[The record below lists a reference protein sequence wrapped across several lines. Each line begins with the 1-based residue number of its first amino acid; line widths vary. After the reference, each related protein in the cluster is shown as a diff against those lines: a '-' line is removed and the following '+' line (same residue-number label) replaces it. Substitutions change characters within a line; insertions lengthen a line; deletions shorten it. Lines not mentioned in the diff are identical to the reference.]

1 MNAFKEVNTNII
13 TRRIHAT
20 IRGSLAQFANSGS
33 ESASWIS
40 QNGRMMDILGITEL
54 LQGTADAAST
64 TALLQN
70 SLLHNVRLIEYKN
83 DFPIAVGV
91 SISCVPNKEMTRTGS
106 GYAFSCLPT
115 HVNSNP
121 LELYTNEACTEDS
134 LNWRMHYPEYNVNNL
149 ETHGVLNVSGESFVF
164 VSKKHPVIDLLRVNK
179 DILNADIDTHALI
192 DDQWL
197 KITKQVMHTCC
208 SQLKSKVLSK
218 VGTCDLNSLSL
229 QISRLDGSEWMDIS
243 KNDELFSMLPPHV
256 TTARPRQTQFTSEEE
271 KRAYDTE
278 QLRLQE
284 QHHEERNALFGK
296 QFSFHCR
303 LELQFELM
311 PVHVQ

>member
-1 MNAFKEVNTNII
+1 MNALKDTTNNII
-13 TRRIHAT
+13 TRRIHAV

-33 ESASWIS
+33 ESASWTS
-40 QNGRMMDILGITEL
+40 ANGRMSDILGVTDL

-70 SLLHNVRLIEYKN
+70 SLLHNVRVLEYKN
-83 DFPIAVGV
+83 DFPIALGV
-91 SISCVPNKEMTRTGS
+91 SISCVPSREMTRTGT
-106 GYAFSCLPT
+106 GYAFSCLPNN
-115 HVNSNP
+115 VNSTA
-121 LELYTNEACTEDS
+121 LELYANEACTEDS
-134 LNWRMHYPEYNVNNL
+134 LNWRLHYPEYNVNNL

-208 SQLKSKVLSK
+208 TQLKSKVLSK

-229 QISRLDGSEWMDIS
+229 QISRLDGAEWVDIS
-243 KNDELFSMLPPHV
+243 QNDELFSLLPPSV
-256 TTARPRQTQFTSEEE
+256 TAARAQQSLFDSETQQKEFDNAQRS
-271 KRAYDTE
+271 KQE
-278 QLRLQE
+278 QLNHE
-284 QHHEERNALFGK
+284 QHALLSK
-296 QFSFHCR
+296 HFSFHCR
-303 LELQFELM
+303 LELQYEVM
-311 PVHVQ
+311 PVHV

>member
-1 MNAFKEVNTNII
+1 MNALKDTTNNII
-13 TRRIHAT
+13 TRRIHAV

-33 ESASWIS
+33 ESASWTS
-40 QNGRMMDILGITEL
+40 VNGRMSEILGITDL
-54 LQGTADAAST
+54 LQGTADTAST

-70 SLLHNVRLIEYKN
+70 SLLHNVRIIEYKN
-83 DFPIAVGV
+83 DFPIALGV

-106 GYAFSCLPT
+106 GYAFSCLPNN
-115 HVNSNP
+115 VNSTP
-121 LELYTNEACTEDS
+121 LELYANEACTEDS
-134 LNWRMHYPEYNVNNL
+134 LNWRLHYPEYNVNNL

-208 SQLKSKVLSK
+208 TQLKSKVLSK

-229 QISRLDGSEWMDIS
+229 QISRLDGAEWIDIS
-243 KNDELFSMLPPHV
+243 QNDELFSLLPPSV
-256 TTARPRQTQFTSEEE
+256 TTARAPQTSFENDDEKIKYDNAQRLRQ
-271 KRAYDTE
+271 E
-278 QLRLQE
+278 QLNYE
-284 QHHEERNALFGK
+284 QHTLHSK
-296 QFSFHCR
+296 HFSFHCR
-303 LELQFELM
+303 LELQYEVM
-311 PVHVQ
+311 PVHV

>member
-1 MNAFKEVNTNII
+1 MNALKDTTNNII
-13 TRRIHAT
+13 TRRIHAV

-33 ESASWIS
+33 ESASWTS
-40 QNGRMMDILGITEL
+40 VNGRMSEILGITDL
-54 LQGTADAAST
+54 LQGTADTAST

-70 SLLHNVRLIEYKN
+70 SLLHNVRIIEYKN
-83 DFPIAVGV
+83 DFPIALGV

-106 GYAFSCLPT
+106 GYAFSCLPNN
-115 HVNSNP
+115 VNSTP
-121 LELYTNEACTEDS
+121 LELYANEACTEDS
-134 LNWRMHYPEYNVNNL
+134 LNWRLHYPEYNVNNL

-208 SQLKSKVLSK
+208 TQLKSKVLSK

-229 QISRLDGSEWMDIS
+229 QISRLDGAEWIDIS
-243 KNDELFSMLPPHV
+243 QNDELFSLLPQSV
-256 TTARPRQTQFTSEEE
+256 TAARAPQTSFESEDE
-271 KRAYDTE
+271 KKQYN
-278 QLRLQE
+278 
-284 QHHEERNALFGK
+284 NA
-296 QFSFHCR
+296 R
-303 LELQFELM
+303 
-311 PVHVQ
+311 

>member
-1 MNAFKEVNTNII
+1 MNALKDTTDNII
-13 TRRIHAT
+13 TRRIHAV

-33 ESASWIS
+33 ESASWTS
-40 QNGRMMDILGITEL
+40 VNGRMSEILGITDL
-54 LQGTADAAST
+54 LQGTADTAST

-70 SLLHNVRLIEYKN
+70 SLLHNVRIIEYKN
-83 DFPIAVGV
+83 DFPIALGV

-106 GYAFSCLPT
+106 GYAFSCLPNN
-115 HVNSNP
+115 VNSTP
-121 LELYTNEACTEDS
+121 LELYANEACTEDS
-134 LNWRMHYPEYNVNNL
+134 LNWRLHYPEYNVNNL

-208 SQLKSKVLSK
+208 TQLKSKVLSK

-229 QISRLDGSEWMDIS
+229 QISRLDGAEWIDIS
-243 KNDELFSMLPPHV
+243 QNDELFSLLPPSV
-256 TTARPRQTQFTSEEE
+256 TTVQAPQTSFENEDEKQKYDNAQMLRQ
-271 KRAYDTE
+271 E
-278 QLRLQE
+278 QLNQK
-284 QHHEERNALFGK
+284 QHALHSK
-296 QFSFHCR
+296 HFSFHCR
-303 LELQFELM
+303 LELQYEVM
-311 PVHVQ
+311 PVHV

>member
-1 MNAFKEVNTNII
+1 MNALKDTSNNII
-13 TRRIHAT
+13 TRRIHAV

-40 QNGRMMDILGITEL
+40 QNGRMSDILGISDL

-70 SLLHNVRLIEYKN
+70 SLLHSVRVLEYKN
-83 DFPIAVGV
+83 DFPIALGV
-91 SISCVPNKEMTRTGS
+91 SISCCPVREMTRCGS
-106 GYAFSCLPT
+106 GYAFSCLPN
-115 HVNSNP
+115 HVNCTP

-134 LNWRMHYPEYNVNNL
+134 LNWRLHYPEYNVNNL

-208 SQLKSKVLSK
+208 TQLKSKVLSK

-229 QISRLDGSEWMDIS
+229 QISRLDGAEWIDIS
-243 KNDELFSMLPPHV
+243 QNDELFSLLPPHV
-256 TTARPRQTQFTSEEE
+256 TTARPQPTHFENEEE
-271 KRAYDTE
+271 KNRYNAAQIQRQE
-278 QLRLQE
+278 QLQQE
-284 QHHEERNALFGK
+284 QNALHSK
-296 QFSFHCR
+296 HFSFHCR
-303 LELQFELM
+303 LELQYEVM
-311 PVHVQ
+311 PVHV

>member
-1 MNAFKEVNTNII
+1 MNAFKDTSNNII
-13 TRRIHAT
+13 TRRIHAV

-40 QNGRMMDILGITEL
+40 QNGRMSEILGVNDL

-70 SLLHNVRLIEYKN
+70 SLLHSVRLLEYKN
-83 DFPIAVGV
+83 DFPIALGV
-91 SISCVPNKEMTRTGS
+91 SISCVAPKEMTRTGS
-106 GYAFSCLPT
+106 GYAFSCLPNN
-115 HVNSNP
+115 VNCTP

-134 LNWRMHYPEYNVNNL
+134 MNWRLHYPEYNVNNL
-149 ETHGVLNVSGESFVF
+149 ETHGVLNVSGETFVF

-208 SQLKSKVLSK
+208 TQLKSKVLSK

-229 QISRLDGSEWMDIS
+229 QISRLDGAEWIDIS
-243 KNDELFSMLPPHV
+243 QNDELFSLLPARV
-256 TTARPRQTQFTSEEE
+256 TTARPQQTVFESEEE
-271 KRAYDTE
+271 KDLYNAE
-278 QLRLQE
+278 QRKKQEEVQQE
-284 QHHEERNALFGK
+284 QNALHSK
-296 QFSFHCR
+296 HFSFHCR
-303 LELQFELM
+303 LELQYEVM
-311 PVHVQ
+311 PVHV

>member
-1 MNAFKEVNTNII
+1 MNALKDTTNNII
-13 TRRIHAT
+13 TRRIHAV

-33 ESASWIS
+33 ESASWTS
-40 QNGRMMDILGITEL
+40 VNGRMSEILGITDL
-54 LQGTADAAST
+54 LQGTADTAST

-70 SLLHNVRLIEYKN
+70 SLLHNVRIIEYKN
-83 DFPIAVGV
+83 DFPIALGV

-106 GYAFSCLPT
+106 GYAFSCLPNN
-115 HVNSNP
+115 VNSTP
-121 LELYTNEACTEDS
+121 LELYSNEACTEDS
-134 LNWRMHYPEYNVNNL
+134 LNWRLHYPEYNVNNL

-208 SQLKSKVLSK
+208 TQLKSKVLSK

-229 QISRLDGSEWMDIS
+229 QISRLDGAEWIDIS
-243 KNDELFSMLPPHV
+243 QNDELFSLLPPSV
-256 TTARPRQTQFTSEEE
+256 TTARAPQTSFENDDAKQKYDNAQMLRQ
-271 KRAYDTE
+271 E
-278 QLRLQE
+278 QLNQE
-284 QHHEERNALFGK
+284 QHALHSK
-296 QFSFHCR
+296 HFSFHCR
-303 LELQFELM
+303 LELQYEVM
-311 PVHVQ
+311 PVHV

>member
-1 MNAFKEVNTNII
+1 MNALKDTTNNII
-13 TRRIHAT
+13 TRRIHAV

-33 ESASWIS
+33 ESASWTS
-40 QNGRMMDILGITEL
+40 VNGRMSEILGITDL
-54 LQGTADAAST
+54 LQGTADTAST

-70 SLLHNVRLIEYKN
+70 SLLHNVRIIEYKN
-83 DFPIAVGV
+83 DFPIALGV

-106 GYAFSCLPT
+106 GYAFSCLPNN
-115 HVNSNP
+115 VNSTP
-121 LELYTNEACTEDS
+121 LELYANEACTEDS
-134 LNWRMHYPEYNVNNL
+134 LNWRLHYPEYNVNNL

-208 SQLKSKVLSK
+208 TQLKSKVLSK

-229 QISRLDGSEWMDIS
+229 QISRLDGAEWIDIS
-243 KNDELFSMLPPHV
+243 QNDELFSLLPPSV
-256 TTARPRQTQFTSEEE
+256 TTARAPQTSFEND
-271 KRAYDTE
+271 DTE
-278 QLRLQE
+278 SEDNEAWVGAARLTRPEANVLNMAPDQCE
-284 QHHEERNALFGK
+284 NL
-296 QFSFHCR
+296 
-303 LELQFELM
+303 
-311 PVHVQ
+311 